1 MSVIEDEEI
10 IDDIDENII
19 SDKVKD
25 NEIKTPGKVQMM
37 SEYKTV
43 ETTKPMSSSKKA
55 NTFHTVNNSIDQ
67 GGKSIFSKISEK
79 LFLKFLESEKAVSH
93 KDFWNLTSDNYLN
106 EEQGKLDKSNN
117 EKVKDLIERANQ
129 YENVKK
135 DKMKERLDKYNEDL
149 RSKCT
154 WTPNGVFLSQY
165 KTKEEFFKEQ
175 KRLEE
180 ERKKKIEKLIKEQY
194 RKDKET
200 HKADLV
206 SKNSIRLI
214 KDKRKNESEE
224 DFIKRLQNEKLKN
237 IKERKRALKSSKTS
251 RTVDQ
256 SKKSNKEIEELTNK
270 LYSEHIT
277 LRKNKENRINESIS
291 QMNSTRESTDLI
303 TASTKKL
310 FIDKFMTS
318 YQRALLELFNKQ
330 DNIDITYDDYV
341 SLLKKIGCVKEE
353 DDLCKESFNK
363 YLNAKDAHI
372 NTDQFIIF
380 AMTFLGIYKGSDEP
394 QFEDEDKKKI
404 PTSTDFIKVYIPSVD
419 MTVHNYQ
426 MKAVAVIK
434 KKFLPFC
441 SCLIS
446 SWTEEN
452 IKKRQEKKEK
462 MSKSTIT
469 SNIKS
474 KRDEDKVLSS
484 RKRMFTNISND
495 NEDTDENPK
504 KVSLADKINKHQ
516 IRIEDIYKLLQ
527 KRKEKELEILRA
539 QQIAE
544 ETKECTFQPNA
555 STRPVDPKEVPAKIE
570 KLYTDGKITYMKK
583 MKMEDRNPNEEID
596 EACTFQPETTSYTE
610 VMFNYNPIEDDDDVN
625 RKLNRMEK
633 ARETKS
639 ILDLHKKLGGT
650 DFKIFDYENVEPL
663 PGMRFDIEYKTNKDS
678 FWNYRKRLNNYTDLT
693 GEDSKRRESRIPILK
708 VEVNIDDNDKI
719 VTLEIYQGDDP
730 IKITEHFCAKYGL
743 SEEKKMKLQTVIQE
757 KLNENNVENVSVE
770 EEEIIQ

>member
-106 EEQGKLDKSNN
+106 EEQGKLNKSNN

-180 ERKKKIEKLIKEQY
+180 ERKKKIEKMIKEQY

-310 FIDKFMTS
+310 FIDKFMKG
-318 YQRALLELFNKQ
+318 RA
-330 DNIDITYDDYV
+330 
-341 SLLKKIGCVKEE
+341 C
-353 DDLCKESFNK
+353 
-363 YLNAKDAHI
+363 
-372 NTDQFIIF
+372 
-380 AMTFLGIYKGSDEP
+380 P
-394 QFEDEDKKKI
+394 
-404 PTSTDFIKVYIPSVD
+404 
-419 MTVHNYQ
+419 
-426 MKAVAVIK
+426 
-434 KKFLPFC
+434 
-441 SCLIS
+441 
-446 SWTEEN
+446 
-452 IKKRQEKKEK
+452 
-462 MSKSTIT
+462 
-469 SNIKS
+469 
-474 KRDEDKVLSS
+474 
-484 RKRMFTNISND
+484 
-495 NEDTDENPK
+495 
-504 KVSLADKINKHQ
+504 
-516 IRIEDIYKLLQ
+516 
-527 KRKEKELEILRA
+527 
-539 QQIAE
+539 
-544 ETKECTFQPNA
+544 
-555 STRPVDPKEVPAKIE
+555 
-570 KLYTDGKITYMKK
+570 
-583 MKMEDRNPNEEID
+583 
-596 EACTFQPETTSYTE
+596 
-610 VMFNYNPIEDDDDVN
+610 
-625 RKLNRMEK
+625 
-633 ARETKS
+633 
-639 ILDLHKKLGGT
+639 
-650 DFKIFDYENVEPL
+650 
-663 PGMRFDIEYKTNKDS
+663 
-678 FWNYRKRLNNYTDLT
+678 
-693 GEDSKRRESRIPILK
+693 
-708 VEVNIDDNDKI
+708 
-719 VTLEIYQGDDP
+719 
-730 IKITEHFCAKYGL
+730 
-743 SEEKKMKLQTVIQE
+743 
-757 KLNENNVENVSVE
+757 
-770 EEEIIQ
+770 